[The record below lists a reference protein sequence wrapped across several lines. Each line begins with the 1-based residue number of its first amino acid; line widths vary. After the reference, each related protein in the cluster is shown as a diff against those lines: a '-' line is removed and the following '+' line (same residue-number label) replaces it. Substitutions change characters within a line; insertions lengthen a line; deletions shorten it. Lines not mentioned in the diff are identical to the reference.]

1 MTTITSPARV
11 RSDRLLRLALRA
23 DALISG
29 TGGVILAAAAGA
41 IASESG
47 IPRPAVYVLATVLV
61 VYGVGLGLASAQLT
75 STVLADVPPAQ
86 SGSGSA
92 TQSTAR
98 QVGSALG
105 TALVGSTLAASLGHP
120 VATRLA
126 DIAGFPAAL
135 AAKLTDATAASA
147 GGLIETVRAQG
158 TTGQY
163 GALGPQIAD
172 ALAEGFAD
180 ATRIGLGVALAMLLL
195 GLAGAVVV
203 DRVRLS

>member
-1 MTTITSPARV
+1 M
-11 RSDRLLRLALRA
+11 
-23 DALISG
+23 
-29 TGGVILAAAAGA
+29 
-41 IASESG
+41 
-47 IPRPAVYVLATVLV
+47 
-61 VYGVGLGLASAQLT
+61 
-75 STVLADVPPAQ
+75 
-86 SGSGSA
+86 
-92 TQSTAR
+92 
-98 QVGSALG
+98 
-105 TALVGSTLAASLGHP
+105 
-120 VATRLA
+120 
-126 DIAGFPAAL
+126 
-135 AAKLTDATAASA
+135 